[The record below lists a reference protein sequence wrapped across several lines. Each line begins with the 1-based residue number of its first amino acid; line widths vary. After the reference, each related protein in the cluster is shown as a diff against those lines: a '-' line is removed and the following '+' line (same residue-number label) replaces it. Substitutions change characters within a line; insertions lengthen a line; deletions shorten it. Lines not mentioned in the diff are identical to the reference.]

1 MGKVA
6 PGVNGH
12 LPVLDQLHQFP
23 LLLPG
28 DLVCLGGGVD
38 APARHHHR
46 LHTGGQQLDQRPL
59 RCVVCQQGKVPGD
72 AVVQLLLAQGGLHVD
87 LRDVSVLFHIPQMAG
102 RAQGQRPADA
112 KVSKQH
118 LALLIKDGLAV
129 LQQGQGDVFQCQTHH
144 LFAVRVPADKADQ
157 TGHRLHKGVPRLLR
171 QLVAIAGRAGGGV
184 AYAAGG
190 HQHRIRPV
198 LPAGGAPHA
207 HAAQRRAHLFLF
219 GVARVFRC
227 RRGGLCLGHD
237 VLQQQLFCTVVD
249 DVGVLRIAQQCL
261 PDLLGLIRYREHP
274 TAALHLQLHAKAF
287 EQLHGLCRGERPQR
301 GVQKARVRAH
311 MAQKLLCRAVVGH
324 VAAPLACD
332 KDLLPGLL
340 GMLQHRHLMS
350 LPHGG
355 TRRHQSGCPGSHDQ
369 NPCHLSSSQNRL
381 LILLYHTRNPAQKQC
396 SAAGNEWIFGSMPS

>member
-1 MGKVA
+1 ML
-6 PGVNGH
+6 H
-12 LPVLDQLHQFP
+12 QLHQLP

-28 DLVCLGGGVD
+28 DLVCLGSRVD

-46 LHTGGQQLDQRPL
+46 LHTGRQKLYQRAL
-59 RCVVCQQGKVPGD
+59 RRMVCQQGKIPRD
-72 AVVQLLLAQGGLHVD
+72 AVVKLLLAESGLEVD
-87 LRDVSVLFHIPQMAG
+87 LRMILVFFHVAQMAG
-102 RAQGQRPADA
+102 CAQSQRAADA
-112 KVSKQH
+112 KMSEQH
-118 LALLIKDGLAV
+118 FALLVKNGLAV
-129 LQQGQGDVFQCQTHH
+129 LEQGQGDVFQRQAHH
-144 LFAVRVPADKADQ
+144 LFAVRVMAHKTDQ
-157 TGHRLHKGVPRLLR
+157 TGHRLNEGVPGLLG
-171 QLVAIAGRAGGGV
+171 QFVAVAGRAGGGV
-184 AYAAGG
+184 AHAAGG
-190 HQHRIRPV
+190 HQYSVCPV
-198 LPAGGAPHA
+198 FPAGGAPHA
-207 HAAQRRAHLFLF
+207 HAAQRRASLFLF
-219 GVARVFRC
+219 GVTRVFLC
-227 RRGGLCLGHD
+227 RRGGLCLRHD

-249 DVGVLRIAQQCL
+249 DVGVLRIAQQRL

-274 TAALHLQLHAKAF
+274 ASALHLQLHAQSF

-324 VAAPLACD
+324 VAAPLAGD

-340 GMLQHRHLMS
+340 GMLQHRYLMS

>member
-1 MGKVA
+1 M
-6 PGVNGH
+6 
-12 LPVLDQLHQFP
+12 VL
-23 LLLPG
+23 
-28 DLVCLGGGVD
+28 
-38 APARHHHR
+38 
-46 LHTGGQQLDQRPL
+46 
-59 RCVVCQQGKVPGD
+59 
-72 AVVQLLLAQGGLHVD
+72 
-87 LRDVSVLFHIPQMAG
+87 VLFHIAQMAG
-102 RAQGQRPADA
+102 RAQGQRAADA
-112 KVSKQH
+112 KVGEQH
-118 LALLIKDGLAV
+118 LALLLKDVLAV
-129 LQQGQGDVFQCQTHH
+129 LKKGQGHIFQGKTHH
-144 LFAVRVPADKADQ
+144 LFAVRVMADQTDQ
-157 TGHRLHKGVPRLLR
+157 TGHRLHKGVPGLLG
-171 QLVAIAGRAGGGV
+171 QFVAVAGGAGGGV
-184 AYAAGG
+184 ADAAGG
-190 HQHRIRPV
+190 HQHRVCPV
-198 LPAGGAPHA
+198 LPARGAPHTDA
-207 HAAQRRAHLFLF
+207 PQGRACLFLF

-249 DVGVLRIAQQCL
+249 DVGVLRIAQQRL

-274 TAALHLQLHAKAF
+274 AATLHLQLHAKAF

-324 VAAPLACD
+324 VAAPLARD

>member
-1 MGKVA
+1 M
-6 PGVNGH
+6 
-12 LPVLDQLHQFP
+12 LDQLHQLP

-28 DLVCLGGGVD
+28 DLVCLGDGVD

-46 LHTGGQQLDQRPL
+46 LHTGGQQLDQRTL
-59 RCVVCQQGKVPGD
+59 RRVVCQQRKVPGN
-72 AVVQLLLAQGGLHVD
+72 AVVQLLLAQGGLQVD
-87 LRDVSVLFHIPQMAG
+87 LRDVPVLFHVPQMAG

-112 KVSKQH
+112 KVGEQH
-118 LALLIKDGLAV
+118 LALLVKDGLAV
-129 LQQGQGDVFQCQTHH
+129 LQQGQGDVFQRQTHH
-144 LFAVRVPADKADQ
+144 LFAVRVAADKADQ

-184 AYAAGG
+184 AHAAGS
-190 HQHRIRPV
+190 HQYSVCPV
-198 LPAGGAPHA
+198 LPAGSAPHA
-207 HAAQRRAHLFLF
+207 HAAQRRASLFLF
-219 GVARVFRC
+219 GVTRVFRC
-227 RRGGLCLGHD
+227 RRGGFCLRHD
-237 VLQQQLFCTVVD
+237 VLQQQLFCAVVD

-274 TAALHLQLHAKAF
+274 AAALHLQLHAKAF
-287 EQLHGLCRGERPQR
+287 EQFHGLCRGERPQR

-324 VAAPLACD
+324 VAASLAGD

-350 LPHGG
+350 LPHGS

-369 NPCHLSSSQNRL
+369 NPCHLS
-381 LILLYHTRNPAQKQC
+381 ILPKSPFNSIVSYQKPRAKAMQRRRK
-396 SAAGNEWIFGSMPS
+396 